1 MEKKDEMLDL
11 LKVNYNNL
19 HESMWNN
26 HRVSW
31 IVTSIFIPVLFAM
44 LGYLVREYDAI
55 TRTQALMGFFVVES
69 LLVTWLLIMLS
80 FKHYNDVRR
89 KKLREIENLFNKKVF
104 NEFNLFILNP
114 DYKPELKKGKVNKRL
129 IEVFDQNAISLSSN
143 SEIYEF
149 PKQKTWKIED
159 GRESYIIKE
168 VDKQLKVY
176 ETDFSQYNLK
186 YRQDPKQFVFLPM
199 VRFRL
204 SFMMIYYWLSGIY
217 TALNIGLLVAKFNY

>member
-1 MEKKDEMLDL
+1 MKR
-11 LKVNYNNL
+11 N
-19 HESMWNN
+19 
-26 HRVSW
+26 
-31 IVTSIFIPVLFAM
+31 SILPPETPPPVWPPV
-44 LGYLVREYDAI
+44 GRWREHSRKQQNDDQRPRCPKPNAPA
-55 TRTQALMGFFVVES
+55 TVGR
-69 LLVTWLLIMLS
+69 S
-80 FKHYNDVRR
+80 F
-89 KKLREIENLFNKKVF
+89 
-104 NEFNLFILNP
+104 P

-176 ETDFSQYNLK
+176 VTDFSQYNLK

-199 VRFRL
+199 IRFRL

-217 TALNIGLLVAKFNY
+217 TALNIGLLVAKFNSS